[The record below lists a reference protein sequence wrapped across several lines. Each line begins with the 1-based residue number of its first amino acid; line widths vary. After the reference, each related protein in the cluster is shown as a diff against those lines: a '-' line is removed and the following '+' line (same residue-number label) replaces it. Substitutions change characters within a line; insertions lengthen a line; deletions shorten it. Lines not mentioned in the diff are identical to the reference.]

1 MTAAAGRDLR
11 LAIVG
16 ATGTVGARL
25 VELIDERRFPYAEL
39 KLFASADS
47 SPQRIEVGERELPV
61 EGLRSAGE
69 LASFDVV
76 FLAIPEQ
83 SAAEIIKGISTPA
96 ASSPLLVDLSGAARR
111 ILRAPLVAPGLTP
124 RQAIAEL
131 AAGGI
136 LAVPHPV
143 AYALATL
150 QKALDARAEFIA
162 ATAILGASAG
172 GRESITSLIT
182 QSADLMNAKLNLG
195 EGEIQLAFNVFLDP
209 REAAIA
215 EEISAQAASLLGYS
229 PQTVLL
235 VAQAPTLHGTALA
248 LSLKLDCDRV
258 RRKLM
263 EAPGL
268 LLVED
273 QAPEFRGVVDAV
285 GEDAILVR
293 ALHRPPGVALWC
305 LFDSA
310 RLAALPALWVAE
322 NLRSGG
328 GSTLA

>member
-1 MTAAAGRDLR
+1 MSAAPGRDLK

-47 SPQRIEVGERELPV
+47 APQRIEVGGNELPV
-61 EGLRSAGE
+61 DAFTSAAD
-69 LASFDVV
+69 LAGFDVA
-76 FLAIPEQ
+76 FLALPEH
-83 SAAEIIKGISTPA
+83 SAAEIIKAVSA
-96 ASSPLLVDLSGAARR
+96 ASSGPLLIDLSPAARS
-111 ILRAPLVAPGLTP
+111 ISRAPLVAPGLTP
-124 RQAIAEL
+124 RGEIARL

-136 LAVPHPV
+136 FALPHPV
-143 AYALATL
+143 AYVLATL
-150 QKALDARAEFIA
+150 LKALDAQAEFVA
-162 ATAILGASAG
+162 ATAILGASYG
-172 GRESITSLIT
+172 GRERLAGLIT
-182 QSADLMNAKLNLG
+182 QSANLMNAQLSVG

-209 REAAIA
+209 REAQMAG
-215 EEISAQAASLLGYS
+215 ELCSQAASLLGYKPS
-229 PQTVLL
+229 MALL

-248 LSLKLDCDRV
+248 LSARIDCYLA
-258 RRKLM
+258 RRKLR
-263 EAPGL
+263 EAPGV

-273 QAPEFRGVVDAV
+273 EGPQFRGVVDAV

-293 ALHRPPGVALWC
+293 VLERPPGVALWC

-310 RLAALPALWVAE
+310 RLAVLPALWVAE
-322 NLRSGG
+322 NLRPGS